1 MMGFVA
7 LVFSTIFIWFL
18 GVVVGTVIGS
28 NVTNKSIV
36 KDSNTYG
43 ITLINRKYYRILEI
57 INVPNKGP
65 KTQRGDKK

>member
-1 MMGFVA
+1 MGFVA
-7 LVFSTIFIWFL
+7 LILWTIIVWF
-18 GVVVGTVIGS
+18 VGTVMGS

>member
-1 MMGFVA
+1 MGFVA
-7 LVFSTIFIWFL
+7 LILWTIIVWF
-18 GVVVGTVIGS
+18 VGAAMGS

-57 INVPNKGP
+57 INVPNKGTNRNP
-65 KTQRGDKK
+65 Y

>member
-7 LVFSTIFIWFL
+7 LILWTIIVWFI
-18 GVVVGTVIGS
+18 GAVMGS
-28 NVTNKSIV
+28 NVTNKSII

-57 INVPNKGP
+57 INVPNKG
-65 KTQRGDKK
+65 TNRNTY

>member
-1 MMGFVA
+1 MGFVA
-7 LVFSTIFIWFL
+7 LILWTIIVWFI
-18 GVVVGTVIGS
+18 GAVMGS

-57 INVPNKGP
+57 INVPNKGTNRNP
-65 KTQRGDKK
+65 H

>member
-1 MMGFVA
+1 MGFVA
-7 LVFSTIFIWFL
+7 LILWTIIVWFI
-18 GVVVGTVIGS
+18 GAVMGS

-57 INVPNKGP
+57 INVPNKG
-65 KTQRGDKK
+65 TNRNTY